1 MLLEFEQKVAD
12 FISANELFSPV
23 DKARLPA
30 AKVLLAVSGGADSTA
45 LLYAI
50 PALNSKNVLGAELL
64 CAHINHQLRGAESD
78 SDEDFVIAQSA
89 RLKLAITTRRVDVR
103 GYAGRNKLSIETAA
117 RELRIKNLLEIA
129 MANNCKS
136 IATAHQ
142 KNDNAETI
150 LQRLT
155 RGTGFRGLGGI
166 WPMRV
171 FGYES
176 VGLSSTPPNKFEGAT
191 QYYSRFVRPLLCVR
205 RDEIIEYLEQRN
217 LKWQTDHTNAD
228 CTYRRNYIRHRLL
241 PTLQQDSIGSLV
253 EQLSELSE
261 SARRFYKLVCS
272 RADEVWPKTADTY
285 GINCAGEK
293 VTLDSKML
301 LAQPQPVMVE
311 LVRRSLTAVGCGERD
326 LTQRHYERILQL
338 AEQNVSGKKI
348 ELPGRFVVGAEY
360 GNLIFAQPQKSE
372 IRSQKADVRRQKTED
387 RRQKAED
394 RNQKAEDRSQKSDV
408 RRQKTEVG
416 RQKSEDS
423 NQKTEVRN
431 QSSVVLEV
439 PGQIRFDRYLIETA
453 IFEAEEGELEKFKS
467 GKNNF
472 IERFD
477 FDKIKPPL
485 VVRFRK
491 PGDRFVPLGLGE
503 DKKVGKFLTAA
514 RVPQEVRQKLLIV
527 ADSERIIWVWPIRIA
542 EQAKVTSG
550 TRKILQLQITS
561 MPMQA
566 K

>member
-12 FISANELFSPV
+12 FVRANELFNSV

-45 LLYAI
+45 LLYAM
-50 PALNSKNVLGAELL
+50 PALSSENVFGAELL
-64 CAHINHQLRGAESD
+64 CAHINHQLRGAEAD
-78 SDEDFVIAQSA
+78 SDEDFVIAQAA

-117 RELRIKNLLEIA
+117 RELRVKNLLEIA
-129 MANNCKS
+129 RVNNCKA

-171 FGYES
+171 FGDES
-176 VGLSSTPPNKFEGAT
+176 IGLSPAPPNKFEGGTQNFIKFEGGT
-191 QYYSRFVRPLLCVR
+191 QYCPNFVRPLLCVR

-217 LKWQTDHTNAD
+217 LKWRQDHTNAD

-241 PTLQQDSIGSLV
+241 PALQQDCAGSLV

-272 RADEVWPKTADTY
+272 RADEVWPKAAD
-285 GINCAGEK
+285 CAGEK

-326 LTQRHYERILQL
+326 LTQRYYERILQL
-338 AEQNVSGKKI
+338 AEQNVSGRKI
-348 ELPGRFVVGAEY
+348 ELPGEFVVGSEY
-360 GNLIFAQPQKSE
+360 GNLIFSRPAHSPVLRRESLGPEKKAHSDETSANSVEPQIGEST
-372 IRSQKADVRRQKTED
+372 RV
-387 RRQKAED
+387 
-394 RNQKAEDRSQKSDV
+394 
-408 RRQKTEVG
+408 
-416 RQKSEDS
+416 
-423 NQKTEVRN
+423 
-431 QSSVVLEV
+431 EV
-439 PGQIRFDRYLIETA
+439 PGQTRFGRYLIKATVLDAPAFAEATA
-453 IFEAEEGELEKFKS
+453 NKRYSMLDTRRKTRSRIQFVEW
-467 GKNNF
+467 
-472 IERFD
+472 FD

-485 VVRFRK
+485 VVRFRRT
-491 PGDRFVPLGLGE
+491 GDRFVPLGLGE
-503 DKKVGKFLTAA
+503 EKKVGKFLTAA

-542 EQAKVTSG
+542 EQAKVIAG

-561 MPMQA
+561 MPMQT

>member
-1 MLLEFEQKVAD
+1 MLLEFEQKVGD
-12 FISANELFSPV
+12 FIRANELFGPV
-23 DKARLPA
+23 DKAHLPA

-45 LLYAI
+45 LLYAM
-50 PALNSKNVLGAELL
+50 PALSSENVFRAELL

-117 RELRIKNLLEIA
+117 RELRIKNLVEIA
-129 MANNCKS
+129 RANNCKA

-171 FGYES
+171 FGYEFT
-176 VGLSSTPPNKFEGAT
+176 GLSPAPPNKFEGGT
-191 QYYSRFVRPLLCVR
+191 QHRPNFVRPFLCVR

-217 LKWQTDHTNAD
+217 LKWRDDHTNAD

-241 PTLQQDSIGSLV
+241 PALQQDCTGLLV

-261 SARRFYKLVCS
+261 SARKLYRLVCS

-285 GINCAGEK
+285 YLRHRGINCAGEK

-301 LAQPQPVMVE
+301 LAQAQPVMVE
-311 LVRRSLTAVGCGERD
+311 LVRRSLTASGCGERD
-326 LTQRHYERILQL
+326 LTQRHYERILRL
-338 AEQNVSGKKI
+338 AEQNVSGKKV
-348 ELPGRFVVGAEY
+348 ELPGGFVVGAEY
-360 GNLIFAQPQKSE
+360 ENLIFARPQML
-372 IRSQKADVRRQKTED
+372 
-387 RRQKAED
+387 
-394 RNQKAEDRSQKSDV
+394 EDRSQKSED
-408 RRQKTEVG
+408 R
-416 RQKSEDS
+416 RQKSEVR

-431 QSSVVLEV
+431 LSSVVVEV
-439 PGQIRFDRYLIETA
+439 PGQTRFDRYLIKAT
-453 IFEAEEGELEKFKS
+453 IVEGNEDEFEKFKV
-467 GKNNF
+467 GKNSF

-477 FDKIKPPL
+477 SDKIKPPL
-485 VVRFRK
+485 VVRFRRT
-491 PGDRFVPLGLGE
+491 GDRFVPLGLGE
-503 DKKVGKFLTAA
+503 EKKVGKFLTAA
-514 RVPQEVRQKLLIV
+514 RVLQKVRKKLLIV
-527 ADSERIIWVWPIRIA
+527 ADSEKIIWVWPIRIG

-561 MPMQA
+561 MPTQA

>member
-1 MLLEFEQKVAD
+1 MLLEFEQKVGD
-12 FISANELFSPV
+12 FIRANELFGPV
-23 DKARLPA
+23 DKAHLPA

-45 LLYAI
+45 LLYAM
-50 PALNSKNVLGAELL
+50 PALSSENVLRAELL

-129 MANNCKS
+129 RANNCDCV
-136 IATAHQ
+136 ATAHQ

-171 FGYES
+171 FGDEF
-176 VGLSSTPPNKFEGAT
+176 K
-191 QYYSRFVRPLLCVR
+191 FVRPLLCVR

-217 LKWQTDHTNAD
+217 LKWRDDHTNAD

-241 PTLQQDSIGSLV
+241 PALQQDCSGSLV

-261 SARRFYKLVCS
+261 SARRFYKLVCN
-272 RADEVWPKTADTY
+272 RADEVWQKVAD
-285 GINCAGEK
+285 CVGEK
-293 VTLDSKML
+293 VTLDSKVL
-301 LAQPQPVMVE
+301 LAQSQPVMVE
-311 LVRRSLTAVGCGERD
+311 LARRSLTAVGCGERD
-326 LTQRHYERILQL
+326 LTQCHYEGILRL

-348 ELPGRFVVGAEY
+348 ELPGGFVVGAEY
-360 GNLIFAQPQKSE
+360 GNLIFSGPEKRPHSEEQFVKS
-372 IRSQKADVRRQKTED
+372 
-387 RRQKAED
+387 
-394 RNQKAEDRSQKSDV
+394 
-408 RRQKTEVG
+408 TEV
-416 RQKSEDS
+416 
-423 NQKTEVRN
+423 
-431 QSSVVLEV
+431 EV
-439 PGQIRFDRYLIETA
+439 PGQTRFDRYLIETA
-453 IFEAEEGELEKFKS
+453 IFEAEEEELEKFKA

-477 FDKIKPPL
+477 SDKIKPPL
-485 VVRFRK
+485 VVRFRRT
-491 PGDRFVPLGLGE
+491 GDRFVPLGLGE
-503 DKKVGKFLTAA
+503 EKKVGKFLTAA
-514 RVPQEVRQKLLIV
+514 QIPQEVRQKLLIV
-527 ADSERIIWVWPIRIA
+527 ADSEKIIWVWPIRIA

-550 TRKILQLQITS
+550 TRKILQLQITD
-561 MPMQA
+561 MPIQA